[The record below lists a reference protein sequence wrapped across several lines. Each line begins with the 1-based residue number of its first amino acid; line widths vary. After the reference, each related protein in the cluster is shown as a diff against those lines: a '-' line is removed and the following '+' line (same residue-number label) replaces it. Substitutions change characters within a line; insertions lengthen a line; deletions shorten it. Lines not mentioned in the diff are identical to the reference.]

1 VKDQRLRI
9 SKLEIEG
16 FRGYNG
22 TQRIDFKTPITL
34 LIGNNGCGKSST
46 LGAIEWCLFDDFA
59 SVKCE
64 TRTKDE
70 LINEHNPSGKCKVT
84 LTLLSNK
91 KEYEI
96 TREKELGRLK
106 SYLRIRT
113 PNGEELNDTEA
124 ENYIPVLT
132 GIELEDFLRAIYLHQ
147 EDVRGLITE
156 DRENRDDTMDRL
168 FGLETLRNIIE
179 SIPMYDIRKT
189 VSQYENKKE
198 KTERE
203 IKGAAEKSEI
213 DLQRFLKKARQE
225 KISRDSI
232 NLSHCKN
239 LSKDIVNQMNSLSK
253 ELFGEEKDFVE
264 IKDNKS
270 LESFCN
276 QIKRTITPYR
286 RRLLPKVGT
295 DELRTRKDRIKQEL
309 RNYREQL
316 KKIKEIK
323 EQKSGLRSEERINFL
338 LKKNEVEKQKIKIL
352 RDKLGVYAQLIG
364 LSLNYLDKFF
374 PTICPVCER
383 TINSKVIIKKL
394 RKGKGKQKKAES
406 LTKSIERL
414 DKAKKKLGDELDE
427 LNDLEVDL
435 ESETS
440 ETDDIKTR
448 LERLDVKTEKEASKI
463 LKDLSTKISKAEKS
477 YGNKETILS
486 NIEKKIEK
494 LKIIHS
500 ILDERETKR
509 NIDKLFPD
517 KKKEI
522 TSLDSVIRRVRGIQ
536 KNTQNIMFICNK
548 VSKNLADSRIKE
560 SLPKIA
566 KFYSAFSHQYY
577 KKLFIALDKKKVR
590 GTEKN
595 TYMIKAVNEKDGRT
609 TSVSTKFSTGQMN
622 CVALA
627 IYLSMS
633 MSLAHRLGFLILDDP
648 SQTLDTGHKTNL
660 VDKFKRISKDTQLI
674 ISSQDSEF
682 QKLLS
687 NRISRRDISLYNFK
701 GWNKLEGPQ
710 MSLV

>member
-1 VKDQRLRI
+1 
-9 SKLEIEG
+9 
-16 FRGYNG
+16 
-22 TQRIDFKTPITL
+22 
-34 LIGNNGCGKSST
+34 
-46 LGAIEWCLFDDFA
+46 
-59 SVKCE
+59 
-64 TRTKDE
+64 
-70 LINEHNPSGKCKVT
+70 
-84 LTLLSNK
+84 
-91 KEYEI
+91 
-96 TREKELGRLK
+96 
-106 SYLRIRT
+106 
-113 PNGEELNDTEA
+113 
-124 ENYIPVLT
+124 
-132 GIELEDFLRAIYLHQ
+132 
-147 EDVRGLITE
+147 
-156 DRENRDDTMDRL
+156 MDRL

-179 SIPMYDIRKT
+179 SIPLYDIRKT
-189 VSQYENKKE
+189 VGKYERKKE
-198 KTERE
+198 NTERE
-203 IKGAAEKSEI
+203 IKGAAEKCEI
-213 DLQRFLKKARQE
+213 DLQRFLKKASQE

-232 NLSHCKN
+232 NLSHCKK
-239 LSKDIVNQMNSLSK
+239 LSKDIVNQMNGLSK
-253 ELFGEEKDFVE
+253 ELFDEEKGFVE
-264 IKDNKS
+264 IRDNKS

-276 QIKRTITPYR
+276 QIKRTITQYR

-295 DELRTRKDRIKQEL
+295 DEHRTRRDRIKQEL

-323 EQKSGLRSEERINFL
+323 EQKSGLRSEERINLL
-338 LKKNEVEKQKIKIL
+338 LKKDEVEKQKIKTQ
-352 RDKLGVYAQLIG
+352 RDKLGVYDQLIG

-383 TINSKVIIKKL
+383 TIDSKVITKKL
-394 RKGKGKQKKAES
+394 RKRKGEQKKAES
-406 LTKSIERL
+406 FTKSIERL
-414 DKAKKKLGDELDE
+414 DKAKKKLEDELNE
-427 LNDLEVDL
+427 LNDLEYDL

-440 ETDDIKTR
+440 EAGDIKTR

-463 LKDLSTKISKAEKS
+463 LKELSTKISKAEKS

-494 LKIIHS
+494 LRIIYS
-500 ILDERETKR
+500 ILEERETKR

-517 KKKEI
+517 QKKEI

-536 KNTQNIMFICNK
+536 KNTHNIVSICNK
-548 VSKNLADSRIKE
+548 VSKNLADNRIRE
-560 SLPKIA
+560 SMPKIA

-577 KKLFIALDKKKVR
+577 KKLLIVLDRKKVR

-609 TSVSTKFSTGQMN
+609 TSVSTMFSTGQMN

-660 VDKFKRISKDTQLI
+660 VDKFKSIGKNTQLI

-687 NRISRRDISLYNFK
+687 NRISRRDRSLYNFK

-710 MSLV
+710 IIKTR